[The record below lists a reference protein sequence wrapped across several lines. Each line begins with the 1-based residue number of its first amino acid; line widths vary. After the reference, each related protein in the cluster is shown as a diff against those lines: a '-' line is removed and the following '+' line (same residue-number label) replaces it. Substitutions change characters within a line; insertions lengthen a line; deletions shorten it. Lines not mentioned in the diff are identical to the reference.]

1 MRTQVLVGVSALL
14 LILSSFLL
22 GSDQANFSGKWI
34 LNDEKSNLG
43 EGGRAMLATK
53 MTVTQSADKMS
64 LERVSRRRNGEEM
77 TSKEELTLD
86 GKECKN
92 TVRDREVTATA
103 KWSADGKSLTIA
115 SKSTFERNGNRMQ
128 IDAVEVWQLTD
139 GGKSLTI
146 QYNSKSSRGERKA
159 TLVYEKEQAEK

>member
-1 MRTQVLVGVSALL
+1 MRNIAFLFVAFFM
-14 LILSSFLL
+14 LISLSFIAA
-22 GSDQANFSGKWI
+22 GDQANFSGKWI

-115 SKSTFERNGNRMQ
+115 SKSTFERNGNQMQ

-159 TLVYEKEQAEK
+159 TLVYEKEQAPK